1 MLSRMMALFDLT
13 NERIPTV
20 YRKLSLILCLSCLP
34 ALSQAADYDIKKY
47 CGKVSEAVGGSAQ
60 IELGC
65 REQEA
70 DARAEIPAKNASPKI
85 LAYCDRVAKAV
96 GGSYQILSGCIDQ
109 EQEAQ
114 AQLDK

>member
-1 MLSRMMALFDLT
+1 MMALSGLT
-13 NERIPTV
+13 NERIPPV
-20 YRKLSLILCLSCLP
+20 HRKLSLILCLSCLP
-34 ALSQAADYDIKKY
+34 ALSQAADFDIKIY
-47 CGKVSEAVGGSAQ
+47 CGKVSDAVGGSAQ

-70 DARAEIPAKNASPKI
+70 DARAEIPAKNPSPKI

-114 AQLDK
+114 AQLDR

>member
-1 MLSRMMALFDLT
+1 MTARYSLT
-13 NERIPTV
+13 NERTPTV
-20 YRKLSLILCLSCLP
+20 HLKLSLILCLSCLP
-34 ALSQAADYDIKKY
+34 AFSQAADYDMKIY
-47 CGKVSEAVGGSAQ
+47 CGKVSDAVGGSAQ

-70 DARAEIPAKNASPKI
+70 NARAEIPAKNASPKI

-114 AQLDK
+114 TQLNR